1 MVVEVVAVAEPRS
14 SARMEGLAAASL
26 AVVVVGLEQRI
37 IILSAAPMPEQV
49 LMGVMVLMVHPAVV
63 MVLERLD

>member
-1 MVVEVVAVAEPRS
+1 
-14 SARMEGLAAASL
+14 MEGLAVASL